1 MEIIRVA
8 FDAVWTNKLRS
19 FLTIL
24 GILVGIFSIIS
35 ISTVITALQ
44 NSIEEGVSM
53 SLGQNTFQIQKYP
66 ATVTVG
72 PRHFRRFRNRKDI
85 TLKDF
90 KRLKEK
96 LPEAKSV
103 AAEIWTFG
111 KLVKYGNEETNPNVQ
126 VAGITEGAMI
136 NNNWDIDIGRSFNS
150 REIERRER
158 KVILGSAIAKKLFKN
173 INPVGLYVK
182 VDGHKL
188 KVIGVL
194 TEKGES
200 FGQSMDNLVVIPITT
215 FQAFY
220 GKRRS
225 INITVSAWN
234 KEQYEKLFEK
244 ARGVMRVIRKV
255 PPGEEDNFGMYSN
268 ETIIAQINDITK
280 GARIG
285 SIAIALIA
293 LLAAGVG
300 IMNIMLVSVTERT
313 KEIGIRKAI
322 GAKKK
327 NILTQFLVEAVTLS
341 LIGGILGII
350 TGVVAGNI
358 AGSLLNAPAAIP
370 ILWVIIGIFLCI
382 LVGIGFGTYP
392 AYKAANLD
400 PIEALR
406 YE

>member
-1 MEIIRVA
+1 MEIFKVA
-8 FDAVWTNKLRS
+8 IESVWANKLRS
-19 FLTIL
+19 SLTIL

-35 ISTVITALQ
+35 ISTVIAVLQ
-44 NSIEEGVSM
+44 NSIEEGVSS
-53 SLGQNTFQIQKYP
+53 SLAQNTFQIQKYP
-66 ATVTVG
+66 ATVTIG
-72 PRHFRRFRNRKDI
+72 PRHRGKFRNRKNI
-85 TLKDF
+85 TLEEY

-103 AAEIWTFG
+103 AAEQWTFG
-111 KLVKYGNEETNPNVQ
+111 KIVKYKNEETNPNVQ
-126 VAGITEGAMI
+126 VAGITEGAFV
-136 NNNWDIDIGRSFNS
+136 NNNWTIETGRAFNE
-150 REIERRER
+150 REIQRRER
-158 KVILGSAIAKKLFKN
+158 KAVLGADVAKKLFKN
-173 INPVGLYVK
+173 INPVGLFVK

-188 KVIGVL
+188 KVVGVL
-194 TEKGES
+194 EAKGEA
-200 FGQSMDNLVVIPITT
+200 FGRSQDNLVIIPITT
-215 FQAFY
+215 FQSFY

-225 INITVSAWN
+225 ISITVSAYN
-234 KEQYEKLFEK
+234 KEQYDDLLEK
-244 ARGVMRVIRKV
+244 ARGAMRVIRKT
-255 PPGEEDNFGMYSN
+255 PLGEEDNFGIYSN
-268 ETIIAQINDITK
+268 ESIMAQINDITK

-293 LLAAGVG
+293 LLAAGIG

-327 NILTQFLVEAVTLS
+327 NILVQFLVEAVTLS

-350 TGVVAGNI
+350 TGVIAGNI
-358 AGSLLNAPAAIP
+358 AGMFLNASAALP
-370 ILWVIIGIFLCI
+370 ILWIIIGIFLCI
-382 LVGIGFGTYP
+382 LVGVGFGTYP